1 MTIKK
6 IIIMNNRRDH
16 WCSNLNDDS
25 KDDNDDCRIVSDVL
39 FSVYYVHT
47 LQKKYD
53 FVWNSSIYAY
63 TSRMWQNNKHT
74 YIYMYARL
82 LVCFSF
88 STKKTEKQ
96 KKTDDVS
103 TTLLLGVAARA
114 SERADGAGETTKRKA
129 WPTSSGNREEKVC
142 VYVAAIGWGKKRRR
156 KRAIA
161 AYSRV

>member
-1 MTIKK
+1 MILSE
-6 IIIMNNRRDH
+6 ILAFM
-16 WCSNLNDDS
+16 
-25 KDDNDDCRIVSDVL
+25 
-39 FSVYYVHT
+39 HT
-47 LQKKYD
+47 LLECGKIT
-53 FVWNSSIYAY
+53 NTHIY
-63 TSRMWQNNKHT
+63 
-74 YIYMYARL
+74 IYARL

-142 VYVAAIGWGKKRRR
+142 VYVAAIG
-156 KRAIA
+156 
-161 AYSRV
+161 